1 MALPATLVVKI
12 NLSGGASFGNPFIL
26 GTSQL
31 GFAELAS
38 SVPVIVDVSAQ
49 TLNISTR
56 RGRNLIQDQYE
67 SGQATIR
74 INDPDGDWN
83 PQNTSSPYYGL
94 LQPLRKIQASAIYGA
109 TTYGLFGGYIT
120 EYRYT
125 YPTGQETGYV
135 TFICYDAFRL
145 MYNSNVTT
153 VTGGT
158 AGQTTAQRVQSILT
172 MIAWPPAFTSI
183 GTGATTC
190 VVDPGT
196 TRTVLE
202 AIQTAEFTE
211 QGAFYIDENGV
222 ATFKG
227 RQFVYDA
234 QAASPT
240 VFNQTGGISYAGI
253 TFALDDKTIVNKAT
267 VTRIGGTAGQTTAQR
282 VQSILTMIAWPPAF
296 TSIGTGATTCVAD
309 PGTTRTVL
317 EAIQTAEFTEQGA
330 FYIDENGVA
339 TFKGRQY
346 VYDAQAASP
355 TVFNQT
361 GTGINY
367 AGITFALDDKTIVNK
382 ASVTRIGGTTQTYSD
397 ATSIAQYFTRSITA
411 TDMLMQTDANALA
424 LATAYVDSRKETSI
438 RIETITLDL
447 MTPSYTAGVT
457 AALSL
462 DFFNTVDITNEQPGG
477 STIQKKLQVQGI
489 AHNITP
495 NTWTTTIATQEPLLD
510 VMYQN

>member
-1 MALPATLVVKI
+1 MPLPATISVKI

-38 SVPVIVDVSAQ
+38 AVPVIVDVSSS

-56 RGRNLIQDQYE
+56 RGRNLLQDNYE
-67 SGQATIR
+67 SGSATIK
-74 INDPDGDWN
+74 IVDPNGDFN
-83 PQNTSSPYYGL
+83 PQNTASPYYGL
-94 LQPLRKIQASAIYGA
+94 LQPLRKIQASATYAG

-125 YPTGQETGYV
+125 YPTGQETGYC
-135 TFICYDAFRL
+135 TFIVYDAFRL

-158 AGQTTAQRVQSILT
+158 AGQTTAQRVQSILS

-183 GTGATTC
+183 GTGATT
-190 VVDPGT
+190 VQADPGT

-202 AIQTAEFTE
+202 AIQTCEFTE

-234 QAASPT
+234 QSASPT

-267 VTRIGGTAGQTTAQR
+267 VTRIGGTA
-282 VQSILTMIAWPPAF
+282 
-296 TSIGTGATTCVAD
+296 
-309 PGTTRTVL
+309 
-317 EAIQTAEFTEQGA
+317 
-330 FYIDENGVA
+330 
-339 TFKGRQY
+339 
-346 VYDAQAASP
+346 
-355 TVFNQT
+355 
-361 GTGINY
+361 
-367 AGITFALDDKTIVNK
+367 
-382 ASVTRIGGTTQTYSD
+382 QTYSD

-411 TDMLMQTDANALA
+411 TDMLMQTDANALS
-424 LATAYVDSRKETSI
+424 LATAYVQSRKDTSI

-447 MTPSYTAGVT
+447 QTPSYSAGIT

-510 VMYQN
+510 VMY

>member
-1 MALPATLVVKI
+1 MALPATLSVKI

-31 GFAELAS
+31 GFAELQS
-38 SVPVIVDVSAQ
+38 SVPVIVDVSTQ

-56 RGRNLIQDQYE
+56 RGRNLLQDNYE

-74 INDPDGDWN
+74 IVDPNGDFN
-83 PQNTSSPYYGL
+83 PQNTASPYFGL
-94 LQPLRKIQASAIYGA
+94 LQPLRKIQASAIYGGV
-109 TTYGLFGGYIT
+109 TYGLFGGYIT
-120 EYRYT
+120 EFRYT
-125 YPTGQETGYV
+125 YPTGQETGYC

-196 TRTVLE
+196 QRTVLQ

-211 QGAFYIDENGV
+211 QGAFYIDANGV

-240 VFNQTGGISYAGI
+240 IFNQTGTGINYAGI

-267 VTRIGGTAGQTTAQR
+267 VTRIGGTA
-282 VQSILTMIAWPPAF
+282 
-296 TSIGTGATTCVAD
+296 
-309 PGTTRTVL
+309 
-317 EAIQTAEFTEQGA
+317 
-330 FYIDENGVA
+330 
-339 TFKGRQY
+339 
-346 VYDAQAASP
+346 
-355 TVFNQT
+355 
-361 GTGINY
+361 
-367 AGITFALDDKTIVNK
+367 
-382 ASVTRIGGTTQTYSD
+382 QTYSD

-411 TDMLMQTDANALA
+411 TDMLMQSDANALA

-447 MTPSYTAGVT
+447 VTPSYTAGVT
-457 AALSL
+457 AALDL
-462 DFFNTVDITNEQPGG
+462 DFFDTVDITNEQPGG

-495 NTWTTTIATQEPLLD
+495 NTWTTTIATQEALLD
-510 VMYQN
+510 VMY

>member
-12 NLSGGASFGNPFIL
+12 NLSGGASFGPPLIL
-26 GTSQL
+26 GTGKL
-31 GFAELAS
+31 GETELVAS
-38 SVPVIVDVSAQ
+38 MPVIVDVSA
-49 TLNISTR
+49 TTTNISTR
-56 RGRNLIQDQYE
+56 RQRNLLQDNYE
-67 SGQATIR
+67 AGQATIR
-74 INDPDGDWN
+74 VTDELGYWN

-94 LQPLRKIQASAIYGA
+94 LQPLRKIQASAVYGA

-125 YPTGQETGYV
+125 YPTGQELGYV
-135 TFICYDAFRL
+135 TFVCYDAFRL

-172 MIAWPPAFTSI
+172 MIAWPSAFTSI

-196 TRTVLE
+196 QRTVLG

-211 QGAFYIDENGV
+211 QGAFYINANGV

-234 QAASPT
+234 QS
-240 VFNQTGGISYAGI
+240 
-253 TFALDDKTIVNKAT
+253 
-267 VTRIGGTAGQTTAQR
+267 
-282 VQSILTMIAWPPAF
+282 
-296 TSIGTGATTCVAD
+296 
-309 PGTTRTVL
+309 
-317 EAIQTAEFTEQGA
+317 
-330 FYIDENGVA
+330 
-339 TFKGRQY
+339 
-346 VYDAQAASP
+346 ASP

-367 AGITFALDDKTIVNK
+367 AGITFALDDKQIVNK
-382 ASVTRIGGTTQTYSD
+382 ATVTRIGGTAQTYSD

-411 TDMLMQTDANALA
+411 TDMLMQTDPVALS

-447 MTPSYTAGVT
+447 MTPSYSAGIT

-495 NTWTTTIATQEPLLD
+495 NTWSTTIATQEPLLD
-510 VMYQN
+510 VMY

>member
-1 MALPATLVVKI
+1 MALPATISVKI

-38 SVPVIVDVSAQ
+38 SVPVIVDVSTS

-56 RGRNLIQDQYE
+56 RGRNLLQDNYE
-67 SGQATIR
+67 SGSATIR
-74 INDPDGDWN
+74 VVDPDGDFN
-83 PQNTSSPYYGL
+83 PQNTASPYYGL
-94 LQPLRKIQASAIYGA
+94 LQPLRKIQASAIYSG

-153 VTGGT
+153 VT
-158 AGQTTAQRVQSILT
+158 
-172 MIAWPPAFTSI
+172 
-183 GTGATTC
+183 
-190 VVDPGT
+190 
-196 TRTVLE
+196 
-202 AIQTAEFTE
+202 
-211 QGAFYIDENGV
+211 
-222 ATFKG
+222 
-227 RQFVYDA
+227 
-234 QAASPT
+234 
-240 VFNQTGGISYAGI
+240 
-253 TFALDDKTIVNKAT
+253 
-267 VTRIGGTAGQTTAQR
+267 GGTAGQTTAQR

-361 GTGINY
+361 GGISY

-382 ASVTRIGGTTQTYSD
+382 ATVTRIGGTAQTYSD

-411 TDMLMQTDANALA
+411 TDMLMQTDPVALS

-447 MTPSYTAGVT
+447 MTPSYSAGIT
-457 AALSL
+457 AALNL

-495 NTWTTTIATQEPLLD
+495 NTWTTTLATQEPLLD
-510 VMYQN
+510 VMY

>member
-1 MALPATLVVKI
+1 MALPATIVVKI

-38 SVPVIVDVSAQ
+38 SVPVIVDVS
-49 TLNISTR
+49 TSTTNISTR
-56 RGRNLIQDQYE
+56 RGRNLLQDQYE
-67 SGQATIR
+67 AGQATIKVV
-74 INDPDGDWN
+74 DPNGDWN
-83 PQNTSSPYYGL
+83 PQNTASPYYGL
-94 LQPLRKIQASAIYGA
+94 LQPLRKIQASAVYGGV
-109 TTYGLFGGYIT
+109 TYGLFGGYIT

-183 GTGATTC
+183 GTGATT
-190 VVDPGT
+190 VQADPGT
-196 TRTVLE
+196 QRTVLG
-202 AIQTAEFTE
+202 AIQTCEFTE
-211 QGAFYIDENGV
+211 QGAFYINANGV

-234 QAASPT
+234 QS
-240 VFNQTGGISYAGI
+240 
-253 TFALDDKTIVNKAT
+253 
-267 VTRIGGTAGQTTAQR
+267 
-282 VQSILTMIAWPPAF
+282 
-296 TSIGTGATTCVAD
+296 
-309 PGTTRTVL
+309 
-317 EAIQTAEFTEQGA
+317 
-330 FYIDENGVA
+330 
-339 TFKGRQY
+339 
-346 VYDAQAASP
+346 ASP

-382 ASVTRIGGTTQTYSD
+382 ATVTRIGGTAQTYSD

-411 TDMLMQTDANALA
+411 TDQLMQTDANALS
-424 LATAYVDSRKETSI
+424 LATAYVQSRKDTSI

-447 MTPSYTAGVT
+447 TTPNYSAGIT

-495 NTWTTTIATQEPLLD
+495 NTWTTTISTQEPLLD

>member
-38 SVPVIVDVSAQ
+38 AIPVIVDVSAQ
-49 TLNISTR
+49 TTNISTR
-56 RGRNLIQDQYE
+56 RGRNLLQDNYE

-74 INDPDGDWN
+74 VVDPNGDFN
-83 PQNTSSPYYGL
+83 PQNTSSPYFGL
-94 LQPLRKIQASAIYGA
+94 LQPLRKIQASAIYGGV
-109 TTYGLFGGYIT
+109 TYGLFGGYIT

-190 VVDPGT
+190 V
-196 TRTVLE
+196 
-202 AIQTAEFTE
+202 
-211 QGAFYIDENGV
+211 
-222 ATFKG
+222 
-227 RQFVYDA
+227 
-234 QAASPT
+234 
-240 VFNQTGGISYAGI
+240 
-253 TFALDDKTIVNKAT
+253 
-267 VTRIGGTAGQTTAQR
+267 
-282 VQSILTMIAWPPAF
+282 
-296 TSIGTGATTCVAD
+296 AD

-330 FYIDENGVA
+330 FYINENGVA
-339 TFKGRQY
+339 TFKGRQF
-346 VYDAQAASP
+346 VVDAQAASP

-382 ASVTRIGGTTQTYSD
+382 ATVTRIGGTAQTYSD

-447 MTPSYTAGVT
+447 VTPNYASGVAAG
-457 AALSL
+457 LSL
-462 DFFNTVDITNEQPGG
+462 EFFDTVDITNEQPGG
-477 STIQKKLQVQGI
+477 STIQKKLQIQGI
-489 AHNITP
+489 AHTITP
-495 NTWTTTIATQEPLLD
+495 NTWVTTFATQEPLLD
-510 VMYQN
+510 VMY

>member
-1 MALPATLVVKI
+1 MALPATLSVKI

-26 GTSQL
+26 GTAQL

-38 SVPVIVDVSAQ
+38 SIPVIVDVSAQ
-49 TLNISTR
+49 TTNISTR
-56 RGRNLIQDQYE
+56 RGRNLLQDNYE

-74 INDPDGDWN
+74 VVDPDGDFN
-83 PQNTSSPYYGL
+83 PQNTSSPYFGL
-94 LQPLRKIQASAIYGA
+94 LQPLRKIQASAIYGGV
-109 TTYGLFGGYIT
+109 TYGLFGGYIT

-183 GTGATTC
+183 GTGATT
-190 VVDPGT
+190 VQADPGT

-234 QAASPT
+234 QAAPAT
-240 VFNQTGGISYAGI
+240 IFNQTGTGINYAGI

-267 VTRIGGTAGQTTAQR
+267 VTRIGGTA
-282 VQSILTMIAWPPAF
+282 
-296 TSIGTGATTCVAD
+296 
-309 PGTTRTVL
+309 
-317 EAIQTAEFTEQGA
+317 
-330 FYIDENGVA
+330 
-339 TFKGRQY
+339 
-346 VYDAQAASP
+346 
-355 TVFNQT
+355 
-361 GTGINY
+361 
-367 AGITFALDDKTIVNK
+367 
-382 ASVTRIGGTTQTYSD
+382 QTYSD

-424 LATAYVDSRKETSI
+424 LATAYVTSRKETSI

-447 MTPSYTAGVT
+447 ITPNYTAGVT

-495 NTWTTTIATQEPLLD
+495 NTWTTTIATQEALLD
-510 VMYQN
+510 VMY

>member
-1 MALPATLVVKI
+1 MALPATISVKI

-38 SVPVIVDVSAQ
+38 AIPVIVDVSTQ
-49 TLNISTR
+49 TTNISTR
-56 RGRNLIQDQYE
+56 RGRNLLQDKYE
-67 SGQATIR
+67 SGSATIR
-74 INDPDGDWN
+74 IVDPNGDFN
-83 PQNTSSPYYGL
+83 PQNTASPYFGL
-94 LQPLRKIQASAIYGA
+94 LQPLRKIQASAIYGGV
-109 TTYGLFGGYIT
+109 TYGLFGGYIT
-120 EYRYT
+120 EFRYT
-125 YPTGQETGYV
+125 YPTGQETGYC
-135 TFICYDAFRL
+135 TFICNDAFRL
-145 MYNSNVTT
+145 MYNSGITT

-190 VVDPGT
+190 IADPGT
-196 TRTVLE
+196 TRTVLD
-202 AIQTAEFTE
+202 AIHTVEFTE
-211 QGAFYIDENGV
+211 QGAFYIDANGV

-240 VFNQTGGISYAGI
+240 I
-253 TFALDDKTIVNKAT
+253 
-267 VTRIGGTAGQTTAQR
+267 
-282 VQSILTMIAWPPAF
+282 
-296 TSIGTGATTCVAD
+296 
-309 PGTTRTVL
+309 
-317 EAIQTAEFTEQGA
+317 
-330 FYIDENGVA
+330 
-339 TFKGRQY
+339 
-346 VYDAQAASP
+346 
-355 TVFNQT
+355 FNQT

-382 ASVTRIGGTTQTYSD
+382 ATVTRTGGTAQTYSD

-424 LATAYVDSRKETSI
+424 LATAYVDTRKETSI

-447 MTPSYTAGVT
+447 VTPSYTAGIT

-462 DFFNTVDITNEQPGG
+462 DFFDTVDITNEQPGG

-495 NTWTTTIATQEPLLD
+495 NTWTTTLTTQEPLLD
-510 VMYQN
+510 VMY

>member
-1 MALPATLVVKI
+1 MALPATLSVKI

-38 SVPVIVDVSAQ
+38 AIPVIVDVSAQ
-49 TLNISTR
+49 TTNISTR
-56 RGRNLIQDQYE
+56 RGRNLLQDKYE

-74 INDPDGDWN
+74 VVDPNGDFN
-83 PQNTSSPYYGL
+83 PQNTSSPYFGL
-94 LQPLRKIQASAIYGA
+94 LQPLRKIQASAIYGGV
-109 TTYGLFGGYIT
+109 TYGLFGGYIT

-145 MYNSNVTT
+145 MYNSGITT
-153 VTGGT
+153 VT
-158 AGQTTAQRVQSILT
+158 
-172 MIAWPPAFTSI
+172 
-183 GTGATTC
+183 
-190 VVDPGT
+190 
-196 TRTVLE
+196 
-202 AIQTAEFTE
+202 
-211 QGAFYIDENGV
+211 
-222 ATFKG
+222 
-227 RQFVYDA
+227 
-234 QAASPT
+234 
-240 VFNQTGGISYAGI
+240 
-253 TFALDDKTIVNKAT
+253 
-267 VTRIGGTAGQTTAQR
+267 GGTAGQTTAQR

-330 FYIDENGVA
+330 FYINENGVA
-339 TFKGRQY
+339 TFKGRQF
-346 VYDAQAASP
+346 VVDAQAASP

-361 GTGINY
+361 GIGINY

-382 ASVTRIGGTTQTYSD
+382 ATVTRIGGTAQTYSD

-424 LATAYVDSRKETSI
+424 LATAYVTSRKETSI

-447 MTPSYTAGVT
+447 VTPNYADGVLAG
-457 AALSL
+457 LSL
-462 DFFNTVDITNEQPGG
+462 EFFDTVDITNEQPGG
-477 STIQKKLQVQGI
+477 STIQKKLQIQGI
-489 AHNITP
+489 AHTITP
-495 NTWTTTIATQEPLLD
+495 NTWVTTFATQEALLD
-510 VMYQN
+510 VMY

>member
-1 MALPATLVVKI
+1 MALPATLSVKI

-38 SVPVIVDVSAQ
+38 AIPVIVDVSAQ
-49 TLNISTR
+49 TTNISTR
-56 RGRNLIQDQYE
+56 RGRNLLQDKYE

-74 INDPDGDWN
+74 VVDPDGDFN
-83 PQNTSSPYYGL
+83 PQNTSSPYFGL
-94 LQPLRKIQASAIYGA
+94 LQPLRKIQASAIYGGI
-109 TTYGLFGGYIT
+109 TYGLFGGYIT

-125 YPTGQETGYV
+125 YPTGQELGYV
-135 TFICYDAFRL
+135 TFIVYDAFRL

-153 VTGGT
+153 VT
-158 AGQTTAQRVQSILT
+158 
-172 MIAWPPAFTSI
+172 
-183 GTGATTC
+183 
-190 VVDPGT
+190 
-196 TRTVLE
+196 
-202 AIQTAEFTE
+202 
-211 QGAFYIDENGV
+211 
-222 ATFKG
+222 
-227 RQFVYDA
+227 
-234 QAASPT
+234 
-240 VFNQTGGISYAGI
+240 
-253 TFALDDKTIVNKAT
+253 
-267 VTRIGGTAGQTTAQR
+267 GGTAGQTTAQR

-339 TFKGRQY
+339 TFKGRQF
-346 VYDAQAASP
+346 VYDAQSASP

-382 ASVTRIGGTTQTYSD
+382 ATVTRIGGTAQTYSD

-447 MTPSYTAGVT
+447 VTPNYASGVT
-457 AALSL
+457 AGLSL
-462 DFFNTVDITNEQPGG
+462 EFFDTVDITNEQPGG
-477 STIQKKLQVQGI
+477 STIQKKLQIQGI
-489 AHNITP
+489 AHTITP
-495 NTWTTTIATQEPLLD
+495 NTWVTTFATQEPLLD

>member
-26 GTSQL
+26 NTSQL

-38 SVPVIVDVSAQ
+38 AVPVIVDVSAQ
-49 TLNISTR
+49 TTNISTR
-56 RGRNLIQDQYE
+56 RQRNLLQDNYE
-67 SGQATIR
+67 AGQATIR
-74 INDPDGDWN
+74 VVDPNGDWN

-94 LQPLRKIQASAIYGA
+94 LQPLRKIQASAVYGGV
-109 TTYGLFGGYIT
+109 TYGLFGGYIT

-196 TRTVLE
+196 TRTVLG

-211 QGAFYIDENGV
+211 QGAFYIDANGV

-227 RQFVYDA
+227 RQF
-234 QAASPT
+234 
-240 VFNQTGGISYAGI
+240 
-253 TFALDDKTIVNKAT
+253 
-267 VTRIGGTAGQTTAQR
+267 
-282 VQSILTMIAWPPAF
+282 
-296 TSIGTGATTCVAD
+296 
-309 PGTTRTVL
+309 
-317 EAIQTAEFTEQGA
+317 
-330 FYIDENGVA
+330 
-339 TFKGRQY
+339 

-411 TDMLMQTDANALA
+411 TDMLMQTDANALS
-424 LATAYVDSRKETSI
+424 LATAYVTSRKETSI

-447 MTPSYTAGVT
+447 MTPSYSAGIT

-510 VMYQN
+510 VMY

>member
-1 MALPATLVVKI
+1 MALPATLSVKI

-26 GTSQL
+26 NTSQL

-38 SVPVIVDVSAQ
+38 AIPVIVDVSAQ
-49 TLNISTR
+49 TTNISTR
-56 RGRNLIQDQYE
+56 RGRNLLQDNYE

-74 INDPDGDWN
+74 VVDPAGLFN
-83 PQNTSSPYYGL
+83 PQNTASPYFGL
-94 LQPLRKIQASAIYGA
+94 LQPLRKIQASAIYGGV
-109 TTYGLFGGYIT
+109 TYGLFGGYIT

-158 AGQTTAQRVQSILT
+158 AGQTTAQRVQSIL
-172 MIAWPPAFTSI
+172 S
-183 GTGATTC
+183 
-190 VVDPGT
+190 
-196 TRTVLE
+196 
-202 AIQTAEFTE
+202 
-211 QGAFYIDENGV
+211 
-222 ATFKG
+222 
-227 RQFVYDA
+227 
-234 QAASPT
+234 
-240 VFNQTGGISYAGI
+240 
-253 TFALDDKTIVNKAT
+253 
-267 VTRIGGTAGQTTAQR
+267 
-282 VQSILTMIAWPPAF
+282 MIAWPPAF

-339 TFKGRQY
+339 TFKGRQF

-382 ASVTRIGGTTQTYSD
+382 ATVTRIGGTAQSYSD
-397 ATSIAQYFTRSITA
+397 AASIAQYFTRSITA

-447 MTPSYTAGVT
+447 VTPNYASGVAAG
-457 AALSL
+457 LSL
-462 DFFNTVDITNEQPGG
+462 EFFDTVDITNEQPGG
-477 STIQKKLQVQGI
+477 STIQKKLQIQGI
-489 AHNITP
+489 SHTITP
-495 NTWTTTIATQEPLLD
+495 NTWVTTFATQEPLLD
-510 VMYQN
+510 VMY

>member
-1 MALPATLVVKI
+1 MALPATLSVKI

-31 GFAELAS
+31 GFAELQS
-38 SVPVIVDVSAQ
+38 SVPVIVDVSTQ

-56 RGRNLIQDQYE
+56 RGRNLLQDNYE

-74 INDPDGDWN
+74 IVDPDGDFN
-83 PQNTSSPYYGL
+83 PQNTASPYFGL
-94 LQPLRKIQASAIYGA
+94 LQPLRKIQASAIYGGV
-109 TTYGLFGGYIT
+109 TYGLFGGYIT
-120 EYRYT
+120 EFRYT
-125 YPTGQETGYV
+125 YPTGQETGYC

-190 VVDPGT
+190 VVDPNT
-196 TRTVLE
+196 QRTVLQ

-211 QGAFYIDENGV
+211 QGAFYIDANGV

-240 VFNQTGGISYAGI
+240 IFNQTGTGINYAGI

-267 VTRIGGTAGQTTAQR
+267 VTRIGGTA
-282 VQSILTMIAWPPAF
+282 
-296 TSIGTGATTCVAD
+296 
-309 PGTTRTVL
+309 
-317 EAIQTAEFTEQGA
+317 
-330 FYIDENGVA
+330 
-339 TFKGRQY
+339 
-346 VYDAQAASP
+346 
-355 TVFNQT
+355 
-361 GTGINY
+361 
-367 AGITFALDDKTIVNK
+367 
-382 ASVTRIGGTTQTYSD
+382 QTYSD

-424 LATAYVDSRKETSI
+424 LATAYVDSRKDTSI

-447 MTPSYTAGVT
+447 VTPSYTAGVT
-457 AALSL
+457 AALDL
-462 DFFNTVDITNEQPGG
+462 DFFDTVDITNEQPGG

-510 VMYQN
+510 VMY

>member
-49 TLNISTR
+49 TTNISTR
-56 RGRNLIQDQYE
+56 RGRNLLQDNYE

-74 INDPDGDWN
+74 VVDPNGDFN

-94 LQPLRKIQASAIYGA
+94 LQPLRKIQASAIYGGV
-109 TTYGLFGGYIT
+109 TYGLFGGYIT

-135 TFICYDAFRL
+135 TFVVYDAFRL

-153 VTGGT
+153 VT
-158 AGQTTAQRVQSILT
+158 
-172 MIAWPPAFTSI
+172 
-183 GTGATTC
+183 
-190 VVDPGT
+190 
-196 TRTVLE
+196 
-202 AIQTAEFTE
+202 
-211 QGAFYIDENGV
+211 
-222 ATFKG
+222 
-227 RQFVYDA
+227 
-234 QAASPT
+234 
-240 VFNQTGGISYAGI
+240 
-253 TFALDDKTIVNKAT
+253 
-267 VTRIGGTAGQTTAQR
+267 GGTAGQTTAQR

-339 TFKGRQY
+339 TFKGRQF

-355 TVFNQT
+355 TIFNQT

-382 ASVTRIGGTTQTYSD
+382 ATVTRIGGTAQTYSD

-411 TDMLMQTDANALA
+411 TDMLMQTDANALS

-447 MTPSYTAGVT
+447 MTPSYSAGIT

-510 VMYQN
+510 VMY

>member
-26 GTSQL
+26 NTSQL

-38 SVPVIVDVSAQ
+38 SVPVIVDVS
-49 TLNISTR
+49 TSTTNISTR

-67 SGQATIR
+67 SGSATIR
-74 INDPDGDWN
+74 VVDPDGDFN
-83 PQNTSSPYYGL
+83 PQNTASPYYGL
-94 LQPLRKIQASAIYGA
+94 LQPLRKIQASAIYGGV
-109 TTYGLFGGYIT
+109 TYGLFGGYIT

-227 RQFVYDA
+227 RQYVYDA

-267 VTRIGGTAGQTTAQR
+267 VTRIGGTA
-282 VQSILTMIAWPPAF
+282 
-296 TSIGTGATTCVAD
+296 
-309 PGTTRTVL
+309 
-317 EAIQTAEFTEQGA
+317 
-330 FYIDENGVA
+330 
-339 TFKGRQY
+339 
-346 VYDAQAASP
+346 
-355 TVFNQT
+355 
-361 GTGINY
+361 
-367 AGITFALDDKTIVNK
+367 
-382 ASVTRIGGTTQTYSD
+382 QTYSD

-411 TDMLMQTDANALA
+411 TDMLMQTDANALS

-447 MTPSYTAGVT
+447 MTPSYSAGIT

-495 NTWTTTIATQEPLLD
+495 NTWSTTLATQEPLLD
-510 VMYQN
+510 VMY

>member
-1 MALPATLVVKI
+1 MALPATISVKI

-56 RGRNLIQDQYE
+56 RGRNLLQDNYE
-67 SGQATIR
+67 SGSATIK
-74 INDPDGDWN
+74 IVDPDGFFN
-83 PQNTSSPYYGL
+83 PQNASSPYFGL
-94 LQPLRKIQASAIYGA
+94 LQPLRKIQASAIYGSV
-109 TTYGLFGGYIT
+109 TYGLFGGYIT

-125 YPTGQETGYV
+125 YPTGQETGYC

-267 VTRIGGTAGQTTAQR
+267 VTRIGGTA
-282 VQSILTMIAWPPAF
+282 
-296 TSIGTGATTCVAD
+296 
-309 PGTTRTVL
+309 
-317 EAIQTAEFTEQGA
+317 
-330 FYIDENGVA
+330 
-339 TFKGRQY
+339 
-346 VYDAQAASP
+346 
-355 TVFNQT
+355 
-361 GTGINY
+361 
-367 AGITFALDDKTIVNK
+367 
-382 ASVTRIGGTTQTYSD
+382 QTYSD

-411 TDMLMQTDANALA
+411 TDMLMQTDPVALS

-447 MTPSYTAGVT
+447 MTPSYSAGIT

-510 VMYQN
+510 VMY

>member
-49 TLNISTR
+49 TTNISTR
-56 RGRNLIQDQYE
+56 RGRNLLQDNYE

-74 INDPDGDWN
+74 VVDPNGDFN

-94 LQPLRKIQASAIYGA
+94 LQPLRKIQASAIYGGV
-109 TTYGLFGGYIT
+109 TYGLFGGYIT

-158 AGQTTAQRVQSILT
+158 AGQTTAQRVQSIL
-172 MIAWPPAFTSI
+172 S
-183 GTGATTC
+183 
-190 VVDPGT
+190 
-196 TRTVLE
+196 
-202 AIQTAEFTE
+202 
-211 QGAFYIDENGV
+211 
-222 ATFKG
+222 
-227 RQFVYDA
+227 
-234 QAASPT
+234 
-240 VFNQTGGISYAGI
+240 
-253 TFALDDKTIVNKAT
+253 
-267 VTRIGGTAGQTTAQR
+267 
-282 VQSILTMIAWPPAF
+282 MIAWPPAF

-330 FYIDENGVA
+330 FYINENGVA
-339 TFKGRQY
+339 TFKGRQF
-346 VYDAQAASP
+346 VVDAQAASP

-382 ASVTRIGGTTQTYSD
+382 ATVTRIGGTAQTYSD

-447 MTPSYTAGVT
+447 VTPNYSAGVT
-457 AALSL
+457 AGLSL
-462 DFFNTVDITNEQPGG
+462 EFFDTVDITNEQPGG
-477 STIQKKLQVQGI
+477 SSIQKKLQIQGI
-489 AHNITP
+489 AHTITP
-495 NTWTTTIATQEPLLD
+495 NTWVTTFATQEPLLD
-510 VMYQN
+510 VMY

>member
-1 MALPATLVVKI
+1 MALPATLSVKI
-12 NLSGGASFGNPFIL
+12 NLSGGASFGNPLIL
-26 GTSQL
+26 GTGKL
-31 GFAELAS
+31 GETELAA
-38 SVPVIVDVSAQ
+38 SVPVIVDVS
-49 TLNISTR
+49 TSTTSISTR
-56 RGRNLIQDQYE
+56 RGRNLLQDQYE

-94 LQPLRKIQASAIYGA
+94 LQPLRKIQASAIYSG

-125 YPTGQETGYV
+125 YPTGQETGFV

-145 MYNSNVTT
+145 MFNSNVTT
-153 VTGGT
+153 VT
-158 AGQTTAQRVQSILT
+158 
-172 MIAWPPAFTSI
+172 
-183 GTGATTC
+183 
-190 VVDPGT
+190 
-196 TRTVLE
+196 
-202 AIQTAEFTE
+202 
-211 QGAFYIDENGV
+211 
-222 ATFKG
+222 
-227 RQFVYDA
+227 
-234 QAASPT
+234 
-240 VFNQTGGISYAGI
+240 
-253 TFALDDKTIVNKAT
+253 
-267 VTRIGGTAGQTTAQR
+267 GGTAGQTTAQR

-317 EAIQTAEFTEQGA
+317 EAIQTCEFTEQGA
-330 FYIDENGVA
+330 FYIDENGTA
-339 TFKGRQY
+339 TFKGRQF

-361 GTGINY
+361 TGINY

-382 ASVTRIGGTTQTYSD
+382 ATVTRIGGTAQTYSD
-397 ATSIAQYFTRSITA
+397 ATSIAAYFTRSITA
-411 TDMLMQTDANALA
+411 TDMLMQTDPVALS

-447 MTPSYTAGVT
+447 MTPSYSAGIT

-495 NTWTTTIATQEPLLD
+495 NTWTTTLATQEPLLD
-510 VMYQN
+510 VMY

>member
-1 MALPATLVVKI
+1 MALPATLSVKI

-38 SVPVIVDVSAQ
+38 AIPVIVDVSAQ
-49 TLNISTR
+49 TTNISTR
-56 RGRNLIQDQYE
+56 RGRNLLQDKYE

-74 INDPDGDWN
+74 VVDPNGDFN

-94 LQPLRKIQASAIYGA
+94 LQPLRKIQASAIYGGV
-109 TTYGLFGGYIT
+109 TYGLFGGYIT

-153 VTGGT
+153 VTGAT
-158 AGQTTAQRVQSILT
+158 AGQTTAQRVQSILS
-172 MIAWPPAFTSI
+172 MIAWPA
-183 GTGATTC
+183 
-190 VVDPGT
+190 
-196 TRTVLE
+196 
-202 AIQTAEFTE
+202 
-211 QGAFYIDENGV
+211 
-222 ATFKG
+222 
-227 RQFVYDA
+227 
-234 QAASPT
+234 
-240 VFNQTGGISYAGI
+240 
-253 TFALDDKTIVNKAT
+253 
-267 VTRIGGTAGQTTAQR
+267 
-282 VQSILTMIAWPPAF
+282 AF

-339 TFKGRQY
+339 TFKGRQF
-346 VYDAQAASP
+346 VYDAQAATP

-382 ASVTRIGGTTQTYSD
+382 ATVTRIGGTAQTYSD

-447 MTPSYTAGVT
+447 VTPNYSAGVT
-457 AALSL
+457 AGLSL
-462 DFFNTVDITNEQPGG
+462 EFFDTVDITNEQPGG
-477 STIQKKLQVQGI
+477 STIQKKLQIQGI
-489 AHNITP
+489 AHTITP
-495 NTWTTTIATQEPLLD
+495 NTWVTTFATQEPLLD
-510 VMYQN
+510 VMY

>member
-1 MALPATLVVKI
+1 MALPATIVVKI

-38 SVPVIVDVSAQ
+38 SIPVIVDVSTS

-56 RGRNLIQDQYE
+56 RGRNLLQDNYE

-74 INDPDGDWN
+74 VVDPDGDWN

-94 LQPLRKIQASAIYGA
+94 LQPLRKIQASAIYGGV
-109 TTYGLFGGYIT
+109 TYGLFGGYIT

-125 YPTGQETGYV
+125 YPRGQETGYV
-135 TFICYDAFRL
+135 DFICYDAFRL

-172 MIAWPPAFTSI
+172 MIAWPA
-183 GTGATTC
+183 
-190 VVDPGT
+190 
-196 TRTVLE
+196 
-202 AIQTAEFTE
+202 
-211 QGAFYIDENGV
+211 
-222 ATFKG
+222 
-227 RQFVYDA
+227 
-234 QAASPT
+234 
-240 VFNQTGGISYAGI
+240 
-253 TFALDDKTIVNKAT
+253 
-267 VTRIGGTAGQTTAQR
+267 
-282 VQSILTMIAWPPAF
+282 AF

-339 TFKGRQY
+339 TFKGRQF
-346 VYDAQAASP
+346 VYDAQNASP

-382 ASVTRIGGTTQTYSD
+382 ATVTRIGGTAQTYSD

-411 TDMLMQTDANALA
+411 TDMLMQTDANALS
-424 LATAYVDSRKETSI
+424 LATAYVTSRKDTSI

-447 MTPSYTAGVT
+447 MTPSYSAGIT

-495 NTWTTTIATQEPLLD
+495 NTWTTTISTQEPLLD

>member
-1 MALPATLVVKI
+1 MALPATLSVKI

-38 SVPVIVDVSAQ
+38 AIPVIVDVSAQ
-49 TLNISTR
+49 TTNISTR
-56 RGRNLIQDQYE
+56 RGRNLLQDNYE

-74 INDPDGDWN
+74 VVDPNGDFN

-94 LQPLRKIQASAIYGA
+94 LQPLRKIQASAIYGGV
-109 TTYGLFGGYIT
+109 TYGLFGGYIT

-158 AGQTTAQRVQSILT
+158 AGQTTAQRVQSIL
-172 MIAWPPAFTSI
+172 S
-183 GTGATTC
+183 
-190 VVDPGT
+190 
-196 TRTVLE
+196 
-202 AIQTAEFTE
+202 
-211 QGAFYIDENGV
+211 
-222 ATFKG
+222 
-227 RQFVYDA
+227 
-234 QAASPT
+234 
-240 VFNQTGGISYAGI
+240 
-253 TFALDDKTIVNKAT
+253 
-267 VTRIGGTAGQTTAQR
+267 
-282 VQSILTMIAWPPAF
+282 MIAWPPAF

-339 TFKGRQY
+339 TFKGRQF

-382 ASVTRIGGTTQTYSD
+382 ATVTRIGGTAQTYSD
-397 ATSIAQYFTRSITA
+397 ATSIAAYFTRSITA
-411 TDMLMQTDANALA
+411 SDMLMQTDANALA
-424 LATAYVDSRKETSI
+424 LATAYVTSKKDTSI

-447 MTPSYTAGVT
+447 VSPNYASGVLAG
-457 AALSL
+457 LSL
-462 DFFNTVDITNEQPGG
+462 DFFDTVDITNEQPGG
-477 STIQKKLQVQGI
+477 STIQKKLQIQGI
-489 AHNITP
+489 AHTITP
-495 NTWTTTIATQEPLLD
+495 NTWVTTFATQEPLLD
-510 VMYQN
+510 VMY

>member
-267 VTRIGGTAGQTTAQR
+267 VTRIGGTA
-282 VQSILTMIAWPPAF
+282 
-296 TSIGTGATTCVAD
+296 
-309 PGTTRTVL
+309 
-317 EAIQTAEFTEQGA
+317 
-330 FYIDENGVA
+330 
-339 TFKGRQY
+339 
-346 VYDAQAASP
+346 
-355 TVFNQT
+355 
-361 GTGINY
+361 
-367 AGITFALDDKTIVNK
+367 
-382 ASVTRIGGTTQTYSD
+382 QTYSD

-510 VMYQN
+510 VMY

>member
-38 SVPVIVDVSAQ
+38 SVPVIVDVSSS
-49 TLNISTR
+49 TTNISTR
-56 RGRNLIQDQYE
+56 RGRNLLQDNYE
-67 SGQATIR
+67 AGQATIR
-74 INDPDGDWN
+74 VVDPNGYFN

-94 LQPLRKIQASAIYGA
+94 LQPLRKIQASAVYGGV
-109 TTYGLFGGYIT
+109 TYGLFGGYIT

-125 YPTGQETGYV
+125 YPTSQETGYC

-196 TRTVLE
+196 QRTVLG

-227 RQFVYDA
+227 RQYVYDA

-267 VTRIGGTAGQTTAQR
+267 VTRIGGTA
-282 VQSILTMIAWPPAF
+282 
-296 TSIGTGATTCVAD
+296 
-309 PGTTRTVL
+309 
-317 EAIQTAEFTEQGA
+317 
-330 FYIDENGVA
+330 
-339 TFKGRQY
+339 
-346 VYDAQAASP
+346 
-355 TVFNQT
+355 
-361 GTGINY
+361 
-367 AGITFALDDKTIVNK
+367 
-382 ASVTRIGGTTQTYSD
+382 QTYSD

-411 TDMLMQTDANALA
+411 TDMLMQTDPVALS

-447 MTPSYTAGVT
+447 MTPSYSAGIT

>member
-26 GTSQL
+26 NTSQL

-38 SVPVIVDVSAQ
+38 AIPVIVDVSAQ
-49 TLNISTR
+49 TTNISTR
-56 RGRNLIQDQYE
+56 RGRNLLQDNYE

-74 INDPDGDWN
+74 VVDPNGDFN
-83 PQNTSSPYYGL
+83 PQNTSSPYFGL
-94 LQPLRKIQASAIYGA
+94 LQPLRKIQASAIYGGV
-109 TTYGLFGGYIT
+109 TYGLFGGYIT

-125 YPTGQETGYV
+125 YPTGQEVGYV
-135 TFICYDAFRL
+135 TFVVYDAFRL

-172 MIAWPPAFTSI
+172 MISWPA
-183 GTGATTC
+183 
-190 VVDPGT
+190 
-196 TRTVLE
+196 
-202 AIQTAEFTE
+202 
-211 QGAFYIDENGV
+211 
-222 ATFKG
+222 
-227 RQFVYDA
+227 
-234 QAASPT
+234 
-240 VFNQTGGISYAGI
+240 
-253 TFALDDKTIVNKAT
+253 
-267 VTRIGGTAGQTTAQR
+267 
-282 VQSILTMIAWPPAF
+282 AF

-339 TFKGRQY
+339 TFKGRQF

-355 TVFNQT
+355 TIFNQT

-382 ASVTRIGGTTQTYSD
+382 ATVTRIGGTAQTYSD

-447 MTPSYTAGVT
+447 VTPSYTAGVT

-462 DFFNTVDITNEQPGG
+462 DFFDTVDITNEQPGG

-495 NTWTTTIATQEPLLD
+495 NTWTTTIATQEALLD
-510 VMYQN
+510 VMY

>member
-49 TLNISTR
+49 TTNISTR
-56 RGRNLIQDQYE
+56 RGRNLLQDNYE

-74 INDPDGDWN
+74 VVDPNGDFN

-94 LQPLRKIQASAIYGA
+94 LQPLRKIQASAIYGGV
-109 TTYGLFGGYIT
+109 TYGLFGGYIT

-145 MYNSNVTT
+145 MYNSGITT

-158 AGQTTAQRVQSILT
+158 AGQTTAQRVQSIL
-172 MIAWPPAFTSI
+172 S
-183 GTGATTC
+183 
-190 VVDPGT
+190 
-196 TRTVLE
+196 
-202 AIQTAEFTE
+202 
-211 QGAFYIDENGV
+211 
-222 ATFKG
+222 
-227 RQFVYDA
+227 
-234 QAASPT
+234 
-240 VFNQTGGISYAGI
+240 
-253 TFALDDKTIVNKAT
+253 
-267 VTRIGGTAGQTTAQR
+267 
-282 VQSILTMIAWPPAF
+282 MIAWPPAF

-339 TFKGRQY
+339 TFKGRQF

-355 TVFNQT
+355 TIFNQN

-382 ASVTRIGGTTQTYSD
+382 ATVTRIGGTAQTYSD
-397 ATSIAQYFTRSITA
+397 STSIAQYFTRSITA
-411 TDMLMQTDANALA
+411 TDMLMQTDANALS

-447 MTPSYTAGVT
+447 VTPNYTAGVT

-477 STIQKKLQVQGI
+477 STIQKKLQIQGI
-489 AHNITP
+489 AHTITP
-495 NTWTTTIATQEPLLD
+495 NTWVTTFATQEPLLD
-510 VMYQN
+510 VMY

>member
-1 MALPATLVVKI
+1 MALPATISVKI
-12 NLSGGASFGNPFIL
+12 NLSGGASFGNPLIL
-26 GTSQL
+26 GTGKL
-31 GFAELAS
+31 GETELAA
-38 SVPVIVDVSAQ
+38 SVPVIVNVSSS

-56 RGRNLIQDQYE
+56 RGRNLLQDNYE
-67 SGQATIR
+67 SGQATIK
-74 INDPDGDWN
+74 IVDPNGYFN

-94 LQPLRKIQASAIYGA
+94 LQPLRKIQASAIYGSV
-109 TTYGLFGGYIT
+109 TYGLFGGYIT

-125 YPTGQETGYV
+125 YPTAETTGYC

-183 GTGATTC
+183 GTGATT
-190 VVDPGT
+190 VQADPGT

-202 AIQTAEFTE
+202 AIQTCEFTE
-211 QGAFYIDENGV
+211 GVGAFYINANGV

-240 VFNQTGGISYAGI
+240 VFNQTGGIS
-253 TFALDDKTIVNKAT
+253 
-267 VTRIGGTAGQTTAQR
+267 
-282 VQSILTMIAWPPAF
+282 
-296 TSIGTGATTCVAD
+296 
-309 PGTTRTVL
+309 
-317 EAIQTAEFTEQGA
+317 
-330 FYIDENGVA
+330 
-339 TFKGRQY
+339 
-346 VYDAQAASP
+346 
-355 TVFNQT
+355 
-361 GTGINY
+361 Y

-411 TDMLMQTDANALA
+411 TDMLMQTDPVALS

-447 MTPSYTAGVT
+447 MTPSYSAGIT

-462 DFFNTVDITNEQPGG
+462 DFFNTVDITNVQPGG

-495 NTWTTTIATQEPLLD
+495 NTWTTTISTQEPLLD
-510 VMYQN
+510 VMY

>member
-49 TLNISTR
+49 TTNISTR
-56 RGRNLIQDQYE
+56 RGRNLLQDNYE

-74 INDPDGDWN
+74 VVDPNGDFN

-94 LQPLRKIQASAIYGA
+94 LQPLRKIQASAIYGGV
-109 TTYGLFGGYIT
+109 TYGLFGGYIT

-135 TFICYDAFRL
+135 TFVVYDAFRL

-153 VTGGT
+153 VT
-158 AGQTTAQRVQSILT
+158 
-172 MIAWPPAFTSI
+172 
-183 GTGATTC
+183 
-190 VVDPGT
+190 
-196 TRTVLE
+196 
-202 AIQTAEFTE
+202 
-211 QGAFYIDENGV
+211 
-222 ATFKG
+222 
-227 RQFVYDA
+227 
-234 QAASPT
+234 
-240 VFNQTGGISYAGI
+240 
-253 TFALDDKTIVNKAT
+253 
-267 VTRIGGTAGQTTAQR
+267 GGTAGQTTAQR

-339 TFKGRQY
+339 TFKGRQF
-346 VYDAQAASP
+346 VYDAQSASP
-355 TVFNQT
+355 TIFNQT

-382 ASVTRIGGTTQTYSD
+382 ATVTRIGGTAQTYSD

-411 TDMLMQTDANALA
+411 TDMLMQTDANALS

-447 MTPSYTAGVT
+447 MTPSYSAGIT

-477 STIQKKLQVQGI
+477 STIQKKLQIQGI
-489 AHNITP
+489 AHTITP
-495 NTWTTTIATQEPLLD
+495 NTWVTTFATQEALLD
-510 VMYQN
+510 VMY

>member
-1 MALPATLVVKI
+1 MALPATLSVKI

-38 SVPVIVDVSAQ
+38 AIPVIVDVSAQ
-49 TLNISTR
+49 TTNISTR
-56 RGRNLIQDQYE
+56 RGRNLLQDNYE

-74 INDPDGDWN
+74 VVDPAGLFN
-83 PQNTSSPYYGL
+83 PQNTASPYFGL
-94 LQPLRKIQASAIYGA
+94 LQPLRKIQASAIYGGV
-109 TTYGLFGGYIT
+109 TYGLFGGYIT

-158 AGQTTAQRVQSILT
+158 AGQTTAQRVQSIL
-172 MIAWPPAFTSI
+172 S
-183 GTGATTC
+183 
-190 VVDPGT
+190 
-196 TRTVLE
+196 
-202 AIQTAEFTE
+202 
-211 QGAFYIDENGV
+211 
-222 ATFKG
+222 
-227 RQFVYDA
+227 
-234 QAASPT
+234 
-240 VFNQTGGISYAGI
+240 
-253 TFALDDKTIVNKAT
+253 
-267 VTRIGGTAGQTTAQR
+267 
-282 VQSILTMIAWPPAF
+282 MIAWPPAF

-330 FYIDENGVA
+330 FYINENGVA
-339 TFKGRQY
+339 TFKGRQF

-382 ASVTRIGGTTQTYSD
+382 ATVTRIGGTAQTYSD

-447 MTPSYTAGVT
+447 VTPNYSAGVT
-457 AALSL
+457 AGLSL
-462 DFFNTVDITNEQPGG
+462 EFFDTVDITNEQPGG
-477 STIQKKLQVQGI
+477 STIQKKLQIQGI
-489 AHNITP
+489 AHTITP
-495 NTWTTTIATQEPLLD
+495 NTWVTTFATQEPLLD
-510 VMYQN
+510 VMY

>member
-1 MALPATLVVKI
+1 MALPATLSVKI

-38 SVPVIVDVSAQ
+38 AIPVIVDVSAQ
-49 TLNISTR
+49 TTNISTR
-56 RGRNLIQDQYE
+56 RGRNLLQDKYE

-74 INDPDGDWN
+74 VVDPNGDFN
-83 PQNTSSPYYGL
+83 PQNTSSPYFGL
-94 LQPLRKIQASAIYGA
+94 LQPLRKIQASAIYGGV
-109 TTYGLFGGYIT
+109 TYGLFGGYIT

-145 MYNSNVTT
+145 MYNSGITT

-158 AGQTTAQRVQSILT
+158 AGQTTAQRVQSILS
-172 MIAWPPAFTSI
+172 MIAWPGAFTSI

-190 VVDPGT
+190 VADPGT

-240 VFNQTGGISYAGI
+240 VFNQTGTGINYAGI

-267 VTRIGGTAGQTTAQR
+267 VTRIGGTAQT
-282 VQSILTMIAWPPAF
+282 
-296 TSIGTGATTCVAD
+296 
-309 PGTTRTVL
+309 
-317 EAIQTAEFTEQGA
+317 
-330 FYIDENGVA
+330 N
-339 TFKGRQY
+339 
-346 VYDAQAASP
+346 
-355 TVFNQT
+355 
-361 GTGINY
+361 
-367 AGITFALDDKTIVNK
+367 
-382 ASVTRIGGTTQTYSD
+382 SD

-411 TDMLMQTDANALA
+411 TEMLMQTDANALA

-447 MTPSYTAGVT
+447 VTPNYSAGVT
-457 AALSL
+457 AGLSL
-462 DFFNTVDITNEQPGG
+462 EFFDTVDITNEQPGG
-477 STIQKKLQVQGI
+477 STIQKKLQIQGI
-489 AHNITP
+489 AHTITP
-495 NTWTTTIATQEPLLD
+495 NTWVTTFATQEPLLD
-510 VMYQN
+510 VMY

>member
-1 MALPATLVVKI
+1 MALPATLSVKI

-38 SVPVIVDVSAQ
+38 AIPVIVDVSSQ

-56 RGRNLIQDQYE
+56 RGRNLLQDQYE
-67 SGQATIR
+67 AGSATIR
-74 INDPDGDWN
+74 IVDPNGDFN
-83 PQNTSSPYYGL
+83 PQNTASPYFGL
-94 LQPLRKIQASAIYGA
+94 LQPLRKIQASAIYGGV
-109 TTYGLFGGYIT
+109 TYGLFGGYIT
-120 EYRYT
+120 EFRYT
-125 YPTGQETGYV
+125 YPTGQETGYC

-190 VVDPGT
+190 VADPGT
-196 TRTVLE
+196 TRTVLD
-202 AIQTAEFTE
+202 AIHTVEFTE
-211 QGAFYIDENGV
+211 QGAFYIDANGV

-240 VFNQTGGISYAGI
+240 IFNQTGTGINYAGI

-267 VTRIGGTAGQTTAQR
+267 VTRIGGTA
-282 VQSILTMIAWPPAF
+282 
-296 TSIGTGATTCVAD
+296 
-309 PGTTRTVL
+309 
-317 EAIQTAEFTEQGA
+317 
-330 FYIDENGVA
+330 
-339 TFKGRQY
+339 
-346 VYDAQAASP
+346 
-355 TVFNQT
+355 
-361 GTGINY
+361 
-367 AGITFALDDKTIVNK
+367 
-382 ASVTRIGGTTQTYSD
+382 QTYSD

-411 TDMLMQTDANALA
+411 TDMLMQSDANALA

-447 MTPSYTAGVT
+447 MTPSYSGGIT

-462 DFFNTVDITNEQPGG
+462 DFFDTVDITNEQPGG

-495 NTWTTTIATQEPLLD
+495 NTWTTTIATQEALLD
-510 VMYQN
+510 VMY

>member
-1 MALPATLVVKI
+1 MALPATISVKI

-56 RGRNLIQDQYE
+56 RGRNLLQDNYE
-67 SGQATIR
+67 SGSATIR
-74 INDPDGDWN
+74 VVDPDGDFN

-94 LQPLRKIQASAIYGA
+94 LQPLRKIQASAIYSG

-172 MIAWPPAFTSI
+172 MIAWP
-183 GTGATTC
+183 
-190 VVDPGT
+190 
-196 TRTVLE
+196 
-202 AIQTAEFTE
+202 
-211 QGAFYIDENGV
+211 
-222 ATFKG
+222 
-227 RQFVYDA
+227 
-234 QAASPT
+234 AS
-240 VFNQTGGISYAGI
+240 
-253 TFALDDKTIVNKAT
+253 
-267 VTRIGGTAGQTTAQR
+267 
-282 VQSILTMIAWPPAF
+282 F

-361 GTGINY
+361 GGISY

-382 ASVTRIGGTTQTYSD
+382 ATVTRIGGTAQTYSD

-411 TDMLMQTDANALA
+411 TDMLMQTDPVALS

-447 MTPSYTAGVT
+447 MTPSYSAGIT

-495 NTWTTTIATQEPLLD
+495 NTWSTTLATQEPLLD
-510 VMYQN
+510 VMY

>member
-1 MALPATLVVKI
+1 MALPATIVVKI

-38 SVPVIVDVSAQ
+38 AIPVIVDVSSS

-56 RGRNLIQDQYE
+56 RGRNLLQDNYE

-74 INDPDGDWN
+74 VVDPNGDWN

-94 LQPLRKIQASAIYGA
+94 LQPLRKIQASAIYGGV
-109 TTYGLFGGYIT
+109 TYGLFGGYIT

-125 YPTGQETGYV
+125 YPRGQETGYV
-135 TFICYDAFRL
+135 DFICYDAFRL

-153 VTGGT
+153 VT
-158 AGQTTAQRVQSILT
+158 
-172 MIAWPPAFTSI
+172 
-183 GTGATTC
+183 
-190 VVDPGT
+190 
-196 TRTVLE
+196 
-202 AIQTAEFTE
+202 
-211 QGAFYIDENGV
+211 
-222 ATFKG
+222 
-227 RQFVYDA
+227 
-234 QAASPT
+234 
-240 VFNQTGGISYAGI
+240 
-253 TFALDDKTIVNKAT
+253 
-267 VTRIGGTAGQTTAQR
+267 GGTAGQTTAQR

-330 FYIDENGVA
+330 FYIDANGVA
-339 TFKGRQY
+339 TFKGRQF
-346 VYDAQAASP
+346 VYDAQSASP

-382 ASVTRIGGTTQTYSD
+382 ATVTRIGGTAQTYSD

-447 MTPSYTAGVT
+447 MTPSYSAGITAG
-457 AALSL
+457 LSL

-495 NTWTTTIATQEPLLD
+495 NTWTTTIATQEALLD

>member
-1 MALPATLVVKI
+1 MALPATLSVKI

-38 SVPVIVDVSAQ
+38 AIPVIVDVSAQ
-49 TLNISTR
+49 TTNISTR
-56 RGRNLIQDQYE
+56 RGRNLLQDNYE

-74 INDPDGDWN
+74 VVDPNGDFN
-83 PQNTSSPYYGL
+83 PQNTASPYFGL
-94 LQPLRKIQASAIYGA
+94 LQPLRKIQASAIYGGV
-109 TTYGLFGGYIT
+109 TYGLFGGYIT

-125 YPTGQETGYV
+125 YPTGQEVGYV

-158 AGQTTAQRVQSILT
+158 AGQTTAQRVQSIL
-172 MIAWPPAFTSI
+172 S
-183 GTGATTC
+183 
-190 VVDPGT
+190 
-196 TRTVLE
+196 
-202 AIQTAEFTE
+202 
-211 QGAFYIDENGV
+211 
-222 ATFKG
+222 
-227 RQFVYDA
+227 
-234 QAASPT
+234 
-240 VFNQTGGISYAGI
+240 
-253 TFALDDKTIVNKAT
+253 
-267 VTRIGGTAGQTTAQR
+267 
-282 VQSILTMIAWPPAF
+282 MIAWPPAF

-339 TFKGRQY
+339 TFKGRQF
-346 VYDAQAASP
+346 VVDAQAASP

-382 ASVTRIGGTTQTYSD
+382 ATVTRIGGTAQTYSD

-411 TDMLMQTDANALA
+411 TDMLMQSDPNALA

-447 MTPSYTAGVT
+447 VTPNYASGVT
-457 AALSL
+457 AGLSL
-462 DFFNTVDITNEQPGG
+462 EFFDTVDITNEQPGG
-477 STIQKKLQVQGI
+477 STIQKKLQIQGI
-489 AHNITP
+489 AHTITP
-495 NTWTTTIATQEPLLD
+495 NTWVTTFATQEPLLD
-510 VMYQN
+510 VMY

>member
-1 MALPATLVVKI
+1 MALPATIVVKI

-38 SVPVIVDVSAQ
+38 SIPVIVDVSTS

-56 RGRNLIQDQYE
+56 RGRNLLQDNYE

-74 INDPDGDWN
+74 VVDPNGDWN

-94 LQPLRKIQASAIYGA
+94 LQPLRKIQASAIYGGV
-109 TTYGLFGGYIT
+109 TYGLFGGYIT

-125 YPTGQETGYV
+125 YPRGQETGYV
-135 TFICYDAFRL
+135 DFICYDAFRL

-172 MIAWPPAFTSI
+172 MIAWPAAFTSI
-183 GTGATTC
+183 GTGATT
-190 VVDPGT
+190 VQADPGT

-202 AIQTAEFTE
+202 AIQTCEFTE

-234 QAASPT
+234 QS
-240 VFNQTGGISYAGI
+240 
-253 TFALDDKTIVNKAT
+253 
-267 VTRIGGTAGQTTAQR
+267 
-282 VQSILTMIAWPPAF
+282 
-296 TSIGTGATTCVAD
+296 
-309 PGTTRTVL
+309 
-317 EAIQTAEFTEQGA
+317 
-330 FYIDENGVA
+330 
-339 TFKGRQY
+339 
-346 VYDAQAASP
+346 ASP

-382 ASVTRIGGTTQTYSD
+382 ATVTRIGGTAQTYSD

-411 TDMLMQTDANALA
+411 TDMLMQTDANALS
-424 LATAYVDSRKETSI
+424 LATAYVTSRKDTSI

-447 MTPSYTAGVT
+447 MTPSYSAGIT

-510 VMYQN
+510 VMY

>member
-1 MALPATLVVKI
+1 MALPATISVKI

-38 SVPVIVDVSAQ
+38 AIPVIVDVSAQ
-49 TLNISTR
+49 TTNISTR
-56 RGRNLIQDQYE
+56 RGRNLLQDKYE

-74 INDPDGDWN
+74 VVDPDGDFN
-83 PQNTSSPYYGL
+83 PQNTSSPYFGL
-94 LQPLRKIQASAIYGA
+94 LQPLRKIQASAIYGGV
-109 TTYGLFGGYIT
+109 TYGLFGGYIT

-125 YPTGQETGYV
+125 YPTGQELGYV
-135 TFICYDAFRL
+135 TFVVYDAFRL

-153 VTGGT
+153 VT
-158 AGQTTAQRVQSILT
+158 
-172 MIAWPPAFTSI
+172 
-183 GTGATTC
+183 
-190 VVDPGT
+190 
-196 TRTVLE
+196 
-202 AIQTAEFTE
+202 
-211 QGAFYIDENGV
+211 
-222 ATFKG
+222 
-227 RQFVYDA
+227 
-234 QAASPT
+234 
-240 VFNQTGGISYAGI
+240 
-253 TFALDDKTIVNKAT
+253 
-267 VTRIGGTAGQTTAQR
+267 GGTAGQTTAQR

-339 TFKGRQY
+339 TFKGRQF

-355 TVFNQT
+355 TVFNQN

-382 ASVTRIGGTTQTYSD
+382 ATVTRIGGTAQTYSD
-397 ATSIAQYFTRSITA
+397 ATSIAAYFTRSITA
-411 TDMLMQTDANALA
+411 SDMLMQTDANALA

-447 MTPSYTAGVT
+447 VTPNYSAGVT
-457 AALSL
+457 AGLSL
-462 DFFNTVDITNEQPGG
+462 EFFDTVDITNEQPGG
-477 STIQKKLQVQGI
+477 STIQKKLQIQGI
-489 AHNITP
+489 AHTITP
-495 NTWTTTIATQEPLLD
+495 NTWVTTFATQEPLLD
-510 VMYQN
+510 VMY

>member
-1 MALPATLVVKI
+1 MSLPATLSVKI

-38 SVPVIVDVSAQ
+38 AIPVIVDVSTQ

-56 RGRNLIQDQYE
+56 RGRNLLQDQYE
-67 SGQATIR
+67 AGSATIR
-74 INDPDGDWN
+74 IVDPNGDFN
-83 PQNTSSPYYGL
+83 PQNTASPYFGL
-94 LQPLRKIQASAIYGA
+94 LQPLRKIQASAIYGGI
-109 TTYGLFGGYIT
+109 TYGLFGGYIT
-120 EYRYT
+120 EFRYT
-125 YPTGQETGYV
+125 YPTGQETGYC

-190 VVDPGT
+190 VADPGT
-196 TRTVLE
+196 TRTVLD
-202 AIQTAEFTE
+202 AIHTVEFTE
-211 QGAFYIDENGV
+211 QGAFYIDANGV

-240 VFNQTGGISYAGI
+240 I
-253 TFALDDKTIVNKAT
+253 
-267 VTRIGGTAGQTTAQR
+267 
-282 VQSILTMIAWPPAF
+282 
-296 TSIGTGATTCVAD
+296 
-309 PGTTRTVL
+309 
-317 EAIQTAEFTEQGA
+317 
-330 FYIDENGVA
+330 
-339 TFKGRQY
+339 
-346 VYDAQAASP
+346 
-355 TVFNQT
+355 FNQT

-382 ASVTRIGGTTQTYSD
+382 ATVTRTGGTAQTYSD

-424 LATAYVDSRKETSI
+424 LATAYVDTRKETSI

-447 MTPSYTAGVT
+447 VTPSYTAGVT

-462 DFFNTVDITNEQPGG
+462 DFFDTVDITNEQPGG

-495 NTWTTTIATQEPLLD
+495 NTWTTTIATQEALLD
-510 VMYQN
+510 VMY

>member
-31 GFAELAS
+31 RFAELAS

-267 VTRIGGTAGQTTAQR
+267 VTRIGGTA
-282 VQSILTMIAWPPAF
+282 
-296 TSIGTGATTCVAD
+296 
-309 PGTTRTVL
+309 
-317 EAIQTAEFTEQGA
+317 
-330 FYIDENGVA
+330 
-339 TFKGRQY
+339 
-346 VYDAQAASP
+346 
-355 TVFNQT
+355 
-361 GTGINY
+361 
-367 AGITFALDDKTIVNK
+367 
-382 ASVTRIGGTTQTYSD
+382 QTYSD

-411 TDMLMQTDANALA
+411 TDMLMQTDPVALS

-447 MTPSYTAGVT
+447 MTPSYSTGIT

-495 NTWTTTIATQEPLLD
+495 NTWTTTLATQEPLLD
-510 VMYQN
+510 VMY